1 MARKRQEKIDR
12 ILKSAQD
19 LMDVIKP
26 IPESMITRQPDEN
39 EWSIFETAIH
49 VRNVAMFAYGLRIR
63 RLVYEVDP
71 LFANYNEDSDR
82 LADMRKSQPIEE
94 VVEMIAAEHRA
105 ISQILSLLSE
115 EAWERSGRHPESGQ
129 LSIGFLARRLAVH
142 AEDHIQ
148 QIRDTYGILSSQGG

>member
-1 MARKRQEKIDR
+1 MVQNQQELIKRIR
-12 ILKSAQD
+12 KSAQD

-49 VRNVAMFAYGLRIR
+49 VRNVAMFAYGLRLR

-71 LFANYNEDSDR
+71 LFANYDEDSDR
-82 LADMRKSQPIEE
+82 LADMKKSQPVEE

-115 EAWERSGRHPESGQ
+115 EAWERSGRHPESGS
-129 LSIGFLARRLAVH
+129 LSIGYLANRLADH

-148 QIRDTYGILSSQGG
+148 QIRDTYSILSS